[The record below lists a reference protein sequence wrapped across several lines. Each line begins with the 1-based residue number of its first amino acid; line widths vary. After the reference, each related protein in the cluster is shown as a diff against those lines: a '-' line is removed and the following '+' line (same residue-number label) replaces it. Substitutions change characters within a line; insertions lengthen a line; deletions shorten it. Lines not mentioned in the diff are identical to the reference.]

1 LRNAAPYR
9 RRSAESGRTY
19 VLTEAAG
26 RAVLILLSQQP
37 DWDISAAPRTAE
49 MSGNREASQLGVTF
63 CQGSLNEVRAIPDP
77 VSGSSPNSA
86 STALDGE
93 TKPIQPLV
101 TAAAATAEP
110 VWPPTASTTA
120 AVRDLTYASAL
131 LRVIENMHDQPN
143 VDTLRSAVARHGTTL
158 ISADG
163 IAIIR
168 RTAGRWWPVIIR
180 ETYDEPD
187 VVSVQR
193 VVKLLAARGWLQH
206 FERVDDL
213 GQDDRWA
220 ALTVS
225 SNVRTWRS
233 LAVVARHRAGV
244 AQGILMSRLG
254 CSEDQALAILKTD
267 PNAPTANYGSS
278 PTRSSGSVT

>member
-1 LRNAAPYR
+1 MER
-9 RRSAESGRTY
+9 
-19 VLTEAAG
+19 
-26 RAVLILLSQQP
+26 Q
-37 DWDISAAPRTAE
+37 
-49 MSGNREASQLGVTF
+49 
-63 CQGSLNEVRAIPDP
+63 
-77 VSGSSPNSA
+77 
-86 STALDGE
+86 
-93 TKPIQPLV
+93 PIQPLV

-143 VDTLRSAVARHGTTL
+143 VGTLLSAVAEHGTTL

-168 RTAGRWWPVIIR
+168 STAGRWRPVIIR
-180 ETYDEPD
+180 ATHDEPD

-193 VVKLLAARGWLQH
+193 VVKLLAAEGWLQH
-206 FERVDDL
+206 FQRVDDL

-220 ALTVS
+220 GLSVS
-225 SNVRTWRS
+225 SNLRTWRS
-233 LAVVARHRAGV
+233 LLIAPSERLRQADLPMTFVWWVRRTGAFADHTHLAELFVRTAGVAIENVKTRDNLAQAVVARHRAGV

-254 CSEDQALAILKTD
+254 CLIRPSPSSKPI
-267 PNAPTANYGSS
+267 PTHQPQTTGHRRRGH
-278 PTRSSGSVT
+278 PDR